1 MPFKK
6 YDDLPVSNCL
16 KVSDIPVKQ
25 ETGVKNEGQ
34 NGDKHFKNLFET
46 NCKRYI
52 LALAFIG
59 LVHRN
64 VLITNF
70 SNFGNAQGTSFFQ
83 NLNATWR

>member
-1 MPFKK
+1 
-6 YDDLPVSNCL
+6 
-16 KVSDIPVKQ
+16 
-25 ETGVKNEGQ
+25 
-34 NGDKHFKNLFET
+34 
-46 NCKRYI
+46 
-52 LALAFIG
+52 